1 MNGITTGKVV
11 LRQLMYTTKKMRI
24 HIYEIK
30 VALVAGKY
38 VKGDTL
44 IN

>member
-1 MNGITTGKVV
+1 
-11 LRQLMYTTKKMRI
+11 MYTTKKMRI
-24 HIYEIK
+24 HIYENQIK
-30 VALVAGKY
+30 VALGAGKY